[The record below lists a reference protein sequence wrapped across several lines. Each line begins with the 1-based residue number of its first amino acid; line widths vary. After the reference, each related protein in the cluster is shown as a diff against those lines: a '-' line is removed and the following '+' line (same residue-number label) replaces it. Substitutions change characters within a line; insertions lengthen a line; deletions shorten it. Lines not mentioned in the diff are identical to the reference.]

1 MAQAL
6 MRTRYSP
13 GPGLGHSRSRISIV
27 LLPLLFYGE
36 SITQG
41 GCASR
46 AGNSHVSLLGRA
58 LDVEVVNLG
67 FSGSGKAESSL
78 AEAISRLRLAGMV
91 CDLGHAPNAPNFL
104 RIIREAQPDLPIL
117 ILSKTY
123 SDEKLSRVLFDAS
136 DKKHTWF
143 LDGRSIFTDNDGC
156 TVDGAHP
163 NDLGFHLMYHA
174 MLPRMRQMLTHRVTV
189 TV

>member
-123 SDEKLSRVLFDAS
+123 SDEKLSRLLFDAS
-136 DKKHTWF
+136 DQKHTWF
-143 LDGRSIFTDNDGC
+143 LDGRSIFTDNDVCWEKVVG
-156 TVDGAHP
+156 
-163 NDLGFHLMYHA
+163 
-174 MLPRMRQMLTHRVTV
+174 
-189 TV
+189 